1 MRGGKP
7 GMQWPGWFRSSAR
20 HSGWQ
25 DMISC
30 SMDLPGLSNLV
41 RARDGARVGVSA
53 RARTRAWLRVR
64 DLRA

>member
-1 MRGGKP
+1 
-7 GMQWPGWFRSSAR
+7 
-20 HSGWQ
+20 
-25 DMISC
+25 MISC